1 MKKFEWPPI
10 FLERHKVKMN
20 SSQVTHSH
28 IPPVKGLHQM
38 LRSSGYDF
46 EDCIL
51 EFTDNSKDAKATEID
66 VCLFTNTTDDNLERL
81 VILDY
86 HGKGMNY
93 QELLEGITI
102 AQTRIHTGAD
112 IGFYGFG
119 LNSASLNIGNELIVL
134 SKSPASEKFIGA
146 RIDFAAQERANNY
159 APTRVSTNAKDDLY
173 EYIPSTL
180 LPLLNEYENTDD
192 SLTLIQVSRPHIQ
205 YASMSCKSLRDRI
218 VNRLKVAYTENDNFK
233 MNVAIYSED
242 ADEDVN
248 VVPQDMFYHK
258 EPEKLRKNPVT
269 VNLFAL
275 IPQRETD
282 GIVVYECNTQKRSI
296 LKNKKITETN
306 GTPERPIWYNVSSEN
321 MSPVQDPFANPSGMP
336 PGIKEIIPFSMELVF
351 VKNETFAVEPEDR
364 RAKGIWF
371 QRGPRIVAQS
381 LTLGIH
387 GINAHGHY
395 NQMRAIVKYP
405 AGLDR
410 HFGSRYNK
418 ALNPKSGP
426 LKDAIIR
433 IWKDQTSAWVK
444 MKEDERRQP
453 PRIPGIRVFP
463 SLPTSPT
470 QQVEEMNDGASEDSL
485 NDVNLQ
491 EESDEDNRQTRLD
504 NHVIIQQPE
513 NPKQV
518 VIKDNKIVLLHGDD
532 EVASVDGLKQ
542 NSHLKPYIER
552 CLKTKGFQKT
562 CELMKAMDQI
572 LSSN

>member
-1 MKKFEWPPI
+1 
-10 FLERHKVKMN
+10 MN
-20 SSQVTHSH
+20 QTQVTHSH

-51 EFTDNSKDAKATEID
+51 EFTDNSKDAKATEVD
-66 VCLFTNTTDDNLERL
+66 VCLFTNTTDENLERL

-86 HGKGMNY
+86 NGKGMNY

-102 AQTRIHTGAD
+102 AQTRLHTNSD

-134 SKSPASEKFIGA
+134 SKTPSADKFIGA
-146 RIDFAAQERANNY
+146 RIDFAAQERANSY
-159 APTRVSTNAKDDLY
+159 APTRVSTNAKEDLF
-173 EYIPSTL
+173 EYIPSSLISL
-180 LPLLNEYENTDD
+180 LEEFEGSNN
-192 SLTLIQVSRPHIQ
+192 SCTLIQVSRPHIQ

-218 VNRLKVAYTENDNFK
+218 VNRLKVAYTENDNFN
-233 MNVAIYSED
+233 MNVIIYSED
-242 ADEDVN
+242 NDDEVN
-248 VVPQDMFYHK
+248 VTPQDMFYHK
-258 EPEKLRKNPVT
+258 EPNKLRKPSVK

-306 GTPERPIWYNVSSEN
+306 GTLERHIWYNVSSEN
-321 MSPVQDPFANPSGMP
+321 MTSVQDPFANPSNLP
-336 PGIKEIIPFSMELVF
+336 YGIKEIIPFSMELVF
-351 VKNETFAVEPEDR
+351 VKNETFANEPEDR

-405 AGLDR
+405 ATLDR

-444 MKEDERRQP
+444 MKEAERRPAPRPSP
-453 PRIPGIRVFP
+453 PRPGPFP
-463 SLPTSPT
+463 ELPVSPT
-470 QQVEEMNDGASEDSL
+470 PPADDVASNDSL
-485 NDVNLQ
+485 NEAASDVESE
-491 EESDEDNRQTRLD
+491 EESRQTRLD
-504 NHVIIQQPE
+504 THVTIQPIQSL
-513 NPKQV
+513 KQV
-518 VIKDNKIVLLHGDD
+518 IIKDNKIVLVQGDE
-532 EVASVDGLKQ
+532 EVAEVDGLKQ

-552 CLKTKGFQKT
+552 CLKMKGFQKT
-562 CELMKAMDQI
+562 RDLMKAMDQI
-572 LSSN
+572 LSTN